1 MTNIDSV
8 LDHER
13 FDAYRLSL
21 DLVEFAET
29 VTRGLPATRK
39 YVADQLRR
47 AALSV
52 SLNIAEGAGEFA
64 PVDKRRF
71 YRMAR
76 RSATECSAA
85 LDVCMR
91 LQLADPETLK
101 RARAIAVRIV
111 SCLTA
116 LCRTLEGKPRS
127 QP

>member
-85 LDVCMR
+85 SPHTCT
-91 LQLADPETLK
+91 P
-101 RARAIAVRIV
+101 VR
-111 SCLTA
+111 CLA
-116 LCRTLEGKPRS
+116 LCAR
-127 QP
+127 